1 MLLWSAYHFTQAV
14 FYTGKSMQLVGKYN
28 CTFALGSHDKIDSAV
43 IFLEKGILYCYNT
56 LSLAIGE
63 LHNALL
69 IILSTGCLF
78 KLKSLLQRSHLK
90 KKEENG
96 TWNMI
101 SIFKDLFLTFWLLIA
116 TLALN
121 LLAIRIAVM
130 YLRAIKQQNIGA
142 QHVSLLSKFLFKHF
156 MGRECKPLLLFL
168 NYISTQSQL
177 HRHQ

>member
-1 MLLWSAYHFTQAV
+1 MLLWSVYNFTQAV
-14 FYTGKSMQLVGKYN
+14 FYTGRSMQLVGKYN
-28 CTFALGSHDKIDSAV
+28 CTFGLGSHDKTDSAV
-43 IFLEKGILYCYNT
+43 IFLEKGILCCYNT
-56 LSLAIGE
+56 LSLAINE
-63 LHNALL
+63 LNALL

-78 KLKSLLQRSHLK
+78 KLKSLLQRSRLE

-101 SIFKDLFLTFWLLIA
+101 SISKDLFLTFWLLIA

-121 LLAIRIAVM
+121 QLAIRIAVM
-130 YLRAIKQQNIGA
+130 YLKAIKQQNIGA